1 VWTSSPAA
9 LVRAARSVAVFRE
22 HLQDLSPYPRRRRGA
37 ARGGVVTV
45 GDFAERLVLVAL
57 VVPFS
62 VTSWGRSKKRNES
75 REVQGH
81 PDSWHLLWLGA
92 DAVLDNPV
100 DGESFERQCGRLGLR
115 VLNEGDHY
123 HVQPAA
129 KG

>member
-1 VWTSSPAA
+1 
-9 LVRAARSVAVFRE
+9 
-22 HLQDLSPYPRRRRGA
+22 
-37 ARGGVVTV
+37 VTV

-62 VTSWGRSKKRNES
+62 VTSWGRSPKHNAAPTVK
-75 REVQGH
+75 GH
-81 PDSWHLLWLGA
+81 PDSWHLLWLGV
-92 DAVLDNPV
+92 DAVLDNPA